1 MENEIIQNNKLTS
14 LADSIVCLIDSA
26 KKKQQ
31 QFL

>member
-1 MENEIIQNNKLTS
+1 MENEIMQNNKLTS

-26 KKKQQ
+26 KKQQ